1 MPGWINRRLI
11 TIPGKSAKGG
21 LCRKE
26 VDSLEHHLGRC
37 RRNLSQGSHFAGI
50 LDLFLKSATFGI
62 SGISRSS
69 RILPPSD

>member
-1 MPGWINRRLI
+1 MPGWVNGRLI

-21 LCRKE
+21 LCRNGADWLEFTSSKGHYDPSQ
-26 VDSLEHHLGRC
+26 DSHITGVID
-37 RRNLSQGSHFAGI
+37 F
-50 LDLFLKSATFGI
+50 FLKSATFGI